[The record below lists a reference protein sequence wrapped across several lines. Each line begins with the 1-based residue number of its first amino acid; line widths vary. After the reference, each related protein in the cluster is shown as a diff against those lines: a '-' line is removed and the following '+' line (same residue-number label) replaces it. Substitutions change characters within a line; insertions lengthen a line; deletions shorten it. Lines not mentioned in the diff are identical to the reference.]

1 MTKLFLLIICIL
13 TLLTPLLV
21 AQEVEDIDLV
31 QSRFF
36 IDHAVFADTLDNRL
50 EVYYKIFN
58 DGLNYVKKGDKFVA
72 DYEVNVIIIGDKE
85 KQVTGK
91 SVERK
96 YVLDSY
102 ESTRLETGYLI
113 NQINIPLAPGNYGLV
128 CKLIDHNSNEVSTI
142 ETKVSSHSFNRSGDL
157 ADIEFIQEKAALDEH
172 STFTKAGFAVVPTVE
187 RSLDGEL
194 QKLGFYTEVYASGY
208 LGQTLNLRYRIEDK
222 YHGESI
228 DSILTVK
235 VESPV
240 VGVRELISI
249 ANLSQAEYDL
259 HLTLLSGTNVLAE
272 RIARFRLKWSVSSLI
287 KNDFEYA
294 VDQLKYVLVKKE
306 EKKELQDAPDSLRLE
321 AFEKFWKTHDP
332 TPTTPRNELRD
343 EYYRRIRYANQYY
356 SMVNREGW
364 ETDRGMVYIKYGE
377 PDQIERH
384 PFEMGSKP
392 SQIWYYY
399 AQRRTFAFVDS
410 RGDGDYQL
418 QYPFDGD
425 WRNGV
430 GP

>member
-1 MTKLFLLIICIL
+1 MTRHFLIITCVL
-13 TLLTPLLV
+13 ALLTPLL
-21 AQEVEDIDLV
+21 AAEEVENIDLV

-36 IDHAVFADTLDNRL
+36 IDHAVFADSVDNRL

-91 SVERK
+91 SVEK
-96 YVLDSY
+96 TYVLDSY

-113 NQINIPLAPGNYGLV
+113 NQINITLAPGNYGLV

-142 ETKVSSHSFNRSGDL
+142 EAKVSSHSFNRSGDL
-157 ADIEFIQEKAALDEH
+157 ADIEFIQEKAELDEH
-172 STFTKAGFAVVPTVE
+172 SPFTKAGFAVLPTVE
-187 RSLDGEL
+187 RSLDGDL
-194 QKLGFYTEVYASGY
+194 QKLGFYTEVYAASH
-208 LGQTLNLRYRIEDK
+208 LGQTLNLRCRVENK
-222 YHGESI
+222 QHGEPV
-228 DSILTVK
+228 DSVMTVK
-235 VESPV
+235 VEGPV
-240 VGVRELISI
+240 VSVREFIPI
-249 ANLSQAEYDL
+249 VDLSQEEYDL
-259 HLTLLSGTNVLAE
+259 HLTLLSGDNVLAE
-272 RIARFRLKWSVSSLI
+272 RTARFHLKWTISSLV

-294 VDQLKYVLVKKE
+294 VGQLKYIIKKE
-306 EKKELQDAPDSLRLE
+306 EKKELLDAPDSLRLE
-321 AFEKFWKTHDP
+321 AFEKFWKNHDP

-356 SMVNREGW
+356 STVNREGW

-384 PFEMGSKP
+384 PFEMGTKP
-392 SQIWYYY
+392 SQVWYYY
-399 AQRRTFAFVDS
+399 AQRRTFAFVDL

-418 QYPFDGD
+418 QYPYDGD

>member
-1 MTKLFLLIICIL
+1 M
-13 TLLTPLLV
+13 
-21 AQEVEDIDLV
+21 AEEVEDIDLA

-36 IDHAVFADTLDNRL
+36 IDHAVFADTVDNRL

-72 DYEVNVIIIGDKE
+72 NYEVNVIIIGDKE

-91 SVERK
+91 SVEK
-96 YVLDSY
+96 TYVLDSY
-102 ESTRLETGYLI
+102 ENTRLESGYLI
-113 NQINIPLAPGNYGLV
+113 SQINIPVAPGNYGLV

-142 ETKVSSHSFNRSGDL
+142 EAKVSSHIFNRSGDL
-157 ADIEFIQEKAALDEH
+157 ADIEFIQEKAEFDEH
-172 STFTKAGFAVVPTVE
+172 SPFTKAGFTVLPTVE

-194 QKLGFYTEVYASGY
+194 QKLSFYTEVYAAGH
-208 LGQTLNLRYRIEDK
+208 LGQTLNLRYRIENK
-222 YHGESI
+222 RRGESI
-228 DSILTVK
+228 DSVMMVK
-235 VESPV
+235 VESLV
-240 VGVRELISI
+240 VSVREFIPI
-249 ANLSQAEYDL
+249 VDLSQEEYDL

-272 RIARFRLKWSVSSLI
+272 RIARFHLKWTVSSLV

-294 VDQLKYVLVKKE
+294 VDQLRYIIKKD
-306 EKKELQDAPDSLRLE
+306 EKKELLDAPDSLRLE
-321 AFEKFWKTHDP
+321 AFEKFWKNHDP
-332 TPTTPRNELRD
+332 TPTTARNELRD

-356 SMVNREGW
+356 PTVNREGW

-384 PFEMGSKP
+384 PFEMGTKP

-418 QYPFDGD
+418 QYPYDGD
-425 WRNGV
+425 WRSGV

>member
-1 MTKLFLLIICIL
+1 M
-13 TLLTPLLV
+13 LTPSLV
-21 AQEVEDIDLV
+21 AEEVEDINLV

-36 IDHAVFADTLDNRL
+36 IDHAVFADTVDNRL
-50 EVYYKIFN
+50 EIYYKISN

-91 SVERK
+91 SVEK
-96 YVLDSY
+96 TYVLDSY
-102 ESTRLETGYLI
+102 ENTRLETGYLI

-157 ADIEFIQEKAALDEH
+157 ADIEFIQEKAELDVH
-172 STFTKAGFAVVPTVE
+172 SPFTKAGFAVVPTVE

-194 QKLGFYTEVYASGY
+194 QKLSFYTEVYAAGH
-208 LGQTLNLRYRIEDK
+208 LGQTLNLRYRIENK

-228 DSILTVK
+228 DSVVMVK

-240 VGVRELISI
+240 VSVREFIPI
-249 ANLSQAEYDL
+249 VDLSQEEYDL
-259 HLTLLSGTNVLAE
+259 HLILFSGDNVLAE
-272 RIARFRLKWSVSSLI
+272 RIARFHLKWTVSSLV

-294 VDQLKYVLVKKE
+294 VGQLRYIIKKE
-306 EKKELQDAPDSLRLE
+306 EKKELLDAPDSSRLE
-321 AFEKFWKTHDP
+321 AFEKFWKNHDP
-332 TPTTPRNELRD
+332 TPTTASNELRD

-356 SMVNREGW
+356 STVNREGW

-384 PFEMGSKP
+384 PFEMGAKP

-418 QYPFDGD
+418 QYPYDGD
-425 WRNGV
+425 WRKGV

>member
-1 MTKLFLLIICIL
+1 MTKYFLLITCVL
-13 TLLTPLLV
+13 ALLTPLLV
-21 AQEVEDIDLV
+21 AEQVEDINLA

-36 IDHAVFADTLDNRL
+36 IDHAVFADSVDNRL

-72 DYEVNVIIIGDKE
+72 NYEVNVIIIGDKE

-91 SVERK
+91 SVEK
-96 YVLDSY
+96 TYVLDSY
-102 ESTRLETGYLI
+102 ENTSSETGYLI
-113 NQINIPLAPGNYGLV
+113 NQISIPLTPGNYGLV

-142 ETKVSSHSFNRSGDL
+142 EAKVNSYSFNRSGDL
-157 ADIEFIQEKAALDEH
+157 ADIEFIQEKAEPDEN
-172 STFTKAGFAVVPTVE
+172 SPFTKAGLAVLPTVE

-194 QKLGFYTEVYASGY
+194 QKLGFYTEVYAAGH
-208 LGQTLNLRYRIEDK
+208 LGQTLKLRYRIENK
-222 YHGESI
+222 RRGEPI
-228 DSILTVK
+228 DSVIMLK

-240 VGVRELISI
+240 VSVREFVPIVDLY
-249 ANLSQAEYDL
+249 QEEYDL
-259 HLTLLSGTNVLAE
+259 HLTLLSGDKALAE
-272 RIARFRLKWSVSSLI
+272 RTARFHLKWTVSSLV

-294 VDQLKYVLVKKE
+294 VSQLKYIIKKE
-306 EKKELQDAPDSLRLE
+306 EKKELLDVPDSLRLE
-321 AFEKFWKTHDP
+321 AFEKFWKNHDP
-332 TPTTPRNELRD
+332 TPTTARNELRD

-356 SMVNREGW
+356 PTANREGW

-384 PFEMGSKP
+384 PFEMDTKP

-399 AQRRTFAFVDS
+399 TQRRTFAFLDS

-418 QYPFDGD
+418 QYPYDGD
-425 WRNGV
+425 WRSGA

>member
-1 MTKLFLLIICIL
+1 MTKHFLIITSVL
-13 TLLTPLLV
+13 ALLTPLLV
-21 AQEVEDIDLV
+21 AQEVEDINLV

-36 IDHAVFADTLDNRL
+36 IDHAVFADSVDNRL

-91 SVERK
+91 SVEK
-96 YVLDSY
+96 TYVVDSY
-102 ESTRLETGYLI
+102 ENTRLETGYLI
-113 NQINIPLAPGNYGLV
+113 NQINIPLAPGDYGLV

-142 ETKVSSHSFNRSGDL
+142 EAKVSSPSFNRAGDL
-157 ADIEFIQEKAALDEH
+157 ADIEFIQENAKPDEH
-172 STFTKAGFAVVPTVE
+172 SPFTKAGYAVVPTVE

-194 QKLGFYTEVYASGY
+194 QKLGFYTEVYAAGHQ
-208 LGQTLNLRYRIEDK
+208 GQTLNLRYRIENK

-228 DSILTVK
+228 DSVMTVK
-235 VESPV
+235 VDSPV
-240 VGVRELISI
+240 VRVREFIPI
-249 ANLSQAEYDL
+249 VALSQEEYDL
-259 HLTLLSGTNVLAE
+259 HLTLLDGDKVLAE
-272 RIARFRLKWSVSSLI
+272 RIARFHLKWTISSLV
-287 KNDFEYA
+287 KNDYEYA
-294 VDQLKYVLVKKE
+294 VGQLKYIIKKE
-306 EKKELQDAPDSLRLE
+306 EKKELLASPDSLHLE
-321 AFEKFWKTHDP
+321 AFEKFWKNHDP
-332 TPTTPRNELRD
+332 TPTTSRNELRD

-356 SMVNREGW
+356 STVNREGW

-384 PFEMGSKP
+384 PFEMGDKP

-399 AQRRTFAFVDS
+399 TQRRTFVFVDT

-418 QYPFDGD
+418 QYPYDGD
-425 WRNGV
+425 WRNGI

>member
-1 MTKLFLLIICIL
+1 MTKYFLLITCVL
-13 TLLTPLLV
+13 ALLTPLLV
-21 AQEVEDIDLV
+21 AEEVEDINLA

-36 IDHAVFADTLDNRL
+36 IDHAVFADSINNRL

-91 SVERK
+91 SVEK
-96 YVLDSY
+96 TYMLDSY

-113 NQINIPLAPGNYGLV
+113 NQINIPLTPGNYGLV

-142 ETKVSSHSFNRSGDL
+142 EAKVNSYSFNRSGDL
-157 ADIEFIQEKAALDEH
+157 ADIEFIQEKAEPDEY
-172 STFTKAGFAVVPTVE
+172 SPFTKAGFAVLPTVE

-194 QKLGFYTEVYASGY
+194 QKLGFYTEVYAAGY
-208 LGQTLNLRYRIEDK
+208 LGQTLNLRYRIENK
-222 YHGESI
+222 RRGEPI
-228 DSILTVK
+228 DSVIMLK

-240 VGVRELISI
+240 VSVREFVPIVDLY
-249 ANLSQAEYDL
+249 QEEYDL
-259 HLTLLSGTNVLAE
+259 RLTLLSGDNILAE
-272 RIARFRLKWSVSSLI
+272 RKTRFHLKWTVSSLV

-294 VDQLKYVLVKKE
+294 VSQLRYIIKKE
-306 EKKELQDAPDSLRLE
+306 EKKELLDAPDSLRLE
-321 AFEKFWKTHDP
+321 AFEKFWKDHDP
-332 TPTTPRNELRD
+332 TPTTARNELRD

-356 SMVNREGW
+356 STTNREGW
-364 ETDRGMVYIKYGE
+364 GTDRGMVYIKYGE

-384 PFEMGSKP
+384 PFEMDTKP

-399 AQRRTFAFVDS
+399 TQRRTFAFLDS

-418 QYPFDGD
+418 QYPYDGD
-425 WRNGV
+425 WRSGV